1 MFKKCA
7 WKYQR
12 LHFLDLAI
20 ASLLSK
26 QSSQLIA
33 FLTDF
38 SSGKWTR
45 NADKLQNVSFFPPS
59 SLPGCVSA
67 GCVLSVLGQMVR
79 GRSVVLR
86 AAGEG
91 RPCPEQLTQ
100 HRSCPVKPCYSW
112 QLGPWSPCTVQVGIS
127 PELTPARG
135 QRQNPS
141 SVCEI
146 NGLEVCLWLVEV
158 CREEGEVQEWWT
170 PAPHLPTSSSHSW
183 EVIQVEVLWAH
194 GITVGD
200 LWIECVWLGIVMV
213 TYNLIT

>member
-127 PELTPARG
+127 PELPPARG

-141 SVCEI
+141 SVCGI
-146 NGLEVCLWLVEV
+146 NCWSWARGVSVAGGGLQGRGGSSGVVNPCPSTSNQQQPFMRGDMGWSTVSSWNYCRGFMDWMCLT
-158 CREEGEVQEWWT
+158 G
-170 PAPHLPTSSSHSW
+170 HSH
-183 EVIQVEVLWAH
+183 
-194 GITVGD
+194 GD
-200 LWIECVWLGIVMV
+200 L
-213 TYNLIT
+213 